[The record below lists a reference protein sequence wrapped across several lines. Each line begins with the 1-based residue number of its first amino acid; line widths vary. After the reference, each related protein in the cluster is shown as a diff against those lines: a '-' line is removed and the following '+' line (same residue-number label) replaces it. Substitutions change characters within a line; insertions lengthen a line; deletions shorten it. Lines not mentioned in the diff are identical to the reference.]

1 MYVFAKCKMLMLRHV
16 TLRYV
21 TLREGGKQAL
31 ALNNAAF
38 HSTRELVITRNHEFT
53 SSEIVFH

>member
-1 MYVFAKCKMLMLRHV
+1 MFLQNVKCLCYG

-21 TLREGGKQAL
+21 TLRESEKQAL